1 MAFMQGYPKA
11 HQNRIHGS
19 DKSIRKTRVNLL
31 KAAGLNFILLQI
43 LFLGLFCYIFGAI
56 WQQSSHIH
64 NMNVLFVDYDGSVLG
79 TAVRDAYK
87 TLQGKTFPTLQE
99 MPSERFPTLGD
110 VKEAVCR
117 TNYWGAIY
125 TSMGAS
131 ERLANALPG
140 GVAADTYNR
149 SDVLTFVWNEARYS
163 TIVDPDIQG
172 TLITL
177 SSTARVAY
185 SAINGTGAL
194 QILNSTDPAAISVFT
209 NPWQLTSVNLQ
220 ETSQGS
226 RLIYNTLVII
236 LILIQEFFYLGT
248 INGLYAAFKIYAK
261 LYPHRIIAYRNCI
274 SLAYTFCG
282 SLCVT
287 GAIWAF
293 RGDWD
298 VNSNQFGLTW
308 AVLWLFAHV
317 NFLWLDVFTIW
328 TPPQYVPMLLITW
341 IVFNVSSILVPF
353 ELSPGFYRWSYAMPA
368 HEVFQ
373 TLIHIW
379 SKGCNPQLY
388 YALPTLFVLELVG
401 LLLGVVGVY
410 RRCHYAVVV
419 EEAADAA
426 FRDRV
431 AVALATE
438 KRLAVER
445 KQRIAEGGS
454 EDVIEEEKREEEEL
468 EDVIREEDK
477 SLQRKHTKVAQD
489 CRYGPAFPL
498 AFNNDPSDSSV
509 NSTSQGV

>member
-194 QILNSTDPAAISVFT
+194 QILNKRQPSRDLARISFDLQYSRHHLDPHPGVLLPRNDQRSLRCLQDLRQALPSPHHRISKLHI
-209 NPWQLTSVNLQ
+209 PSIHIL
-220 ETSQGS
+220 
-226 RLIYNTLVII
+226 RLALRHWC
-236 LILIQEFFYLGT
+236 YLG
-248 INGLYAAFKIYAK
+248 IPWRLGRQFKPI
-261 LYPHRIIAYRNCI
+261 R
-274 SLAYTFCG
+274 
-282 SLCVT
+282 
-287 GAIWAF
+287 
-293 RGDWD
+293 
-298 VNSNQFGLTW
+298 
-308 AVLWLFAHV
+308 
-317 NFLWLDVFTIW
+317 LD
-328 TPPQYVPMLLITW
+328 L
-341 IVFNVSSILVPF
+341 
-353 ELSPGFYRWSYAMPA
+353 
-368 HEVFQ
+368 
-373 TLIHIW
+373 
-379 SKGCNPQLY
+379 GC
-388 YALPTLFVLELVG
+388 
-401 LLLGVVGVY
+401 
-410 RRCHYAVVV
+410 
-419 EEAADAA
+419 
-426 FRDRV
+426 
-431 AVALATE
+431 ALAVRT
-438 KRLAVER
+438 
-445 KQRIAEGGS
+445 
-454 EDVIEEEKREEEEL
+454 REL
-468 EDVIREEDK
+468 
-477 SLQRKHTKVAQD
+477 
-489 CRYGPAFPL
+489 PL
-498 AFNNDPSDSSV
+498 ARRIYHLDPTPVCAYASDHMDCVQCFFDLGPIRTLPRVLSLV
-509 NSTSQGV
+509 VCNAST

>member
-1 MAFMQGYPKA
+1 
-11 HQNRIHGS
+11 
-19 DKSIRKTRVNLL
+19 
-31 KAAGLNFILLQI
+31 
-43 LFLGLFCYIFGAI
+43 
-56 WQQSSHIH
+56 
-64 NMNVLFVDYDGSVLG
+64 
-79 TAVRDAYK
+79 
-87 TLQGKTFPTLQE
+87 
-99 MPSERFPTLGD
+99 
-110 VKEAVCR
+110 
-117 TNYWGAIY
+117 
-125 TSMGAS
+125 
-131 ERLANALPG
+131 
-140 GVAADTYNR
+140 
-149 SDVLTFVWNEARYS
+149 
-163 TIVDPDIQG
+163 
-172 TLITL
+172 
-177 SSTARVAY
+177 
-185 SAINGTGAL
+185 
-194 QILNSTDPAAISVFT
+194 
-209 NPWQLTSVNLQ
+209 
-220 ETSQGS
+220 
-226 RLIYNTLVII
+226 LIYNTLVII

-261 LYPHRIIAYRNCI
+261 LYPHRIIVYRNCI

-308 AVLWLFAHV
+308 AVLWLFAHL

-341 IVFNVSSILVPF
+341 IIFNVSSILVPF

-379 SKGCNPQLY
+379 SKGCNPQIY

-438 KRLAVER
+438 KRLDAER
-445 KQRIAEGGS
+445 KQRMVEGGS
-454 EDVIEEEKREEEEL
+454 EDIIEEEKREEEEL

-477 SLQRKHTKVAQD
+477 SLQRKHTKVAED

-509 NSTSQGV
+509 NSTSQGA